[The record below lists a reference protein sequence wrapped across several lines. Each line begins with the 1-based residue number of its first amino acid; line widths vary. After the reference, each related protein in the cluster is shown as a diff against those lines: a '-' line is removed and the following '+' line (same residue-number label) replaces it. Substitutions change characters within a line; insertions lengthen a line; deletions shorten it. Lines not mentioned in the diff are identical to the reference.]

1 MATLSV
7 DTPQKKRATP
17 TKWRYFLHSPTTVAS
32 VVYLVVL
39 ALIGILAPWI
49 APYDLNEINLS
60 DIMAA
65 PSAEHW
71 LGTDDLGRDVVS
83 RLMAGAGPSLF
94 ASLLAVSIGSMLG
107 VPIGLLA
114 GYAGGRTDTWISRV
128 LDALLSFPAIVFA
141 VGVAGVLGAGLVNG
155 MLAVGILMMPGFAR
169 LTRATTMVVKQELYV
184 DAIRAFG
191 ATPFR
196 IITRHVLPNAI
207 QSAVVHAGLLLAV
220 STSGRIQPQLS
231 RPRCAAAAFELGR
244 HAGARLQLHGS
255 RAGADVCAGTC
266 NSVHR
271 ARVQRPWRDR
281 APGARSAWTRE
292 GDAAG
297 LNCRFEVRYRCR

>member
-1 MATLSV
+1 MATLLV
-7 DTPQKKRATP
+7 DAPQKKKRVP

-32 VVYLVVL
+32 VAYLVIL
-39 ALIGILAPWI
+39 ALVGILAPWI
-49 APYDLNEINLS
+49 APYDSNEINLS

-94 ASLLAVSIGSMLG
+94 ASVLAVSIGSMLG
-107 VPIGLLA
+107 VPIGLVA
-114 GYAGGRTDTWISRV
+114 GYAGGRTDNWISRV

-169 LTRATTMVVKQELYV
+169 LTRANTMVVKQELYV

-207 QSAVVHAGLLLAV
+207 QSAVVNAGLLLAV
-220 STSGRIQPQLS
+220 ALLAESSLSYLGLGVQP
-231 RPRCAAAAFELGR
+231 PRSSWGGML
-244 HAGARLQLHGS
+244 ARAYNYMEVAPEQMY
-255 RAGADVCAGTC
+255 
-266 NSVHR
+266 
-271 ARVQRPWRDR
+271 
-281 APGARSAWTRE
+281 APGLAILFTAL
-292 GDAAG
+292 AFNG
-297 LNCRFEVRYRCR
+297 LGETVRLALDPRGPKR

>member
-1 MATLSV
+1 MPRQSARA
-7 DTPQKKRATP
+7 KKSKVAP
-17 TKWRYFLHSPTTVAS
+17 TKLRYFLHSPTTVAS
-32 VVYLVVL
+32 VVYLIVL
-39 ALIGILAPWI
+39 ALVGILAPWI
-49 APYDLNEINLS
+49 SPYDPNEINLS
-60 DIMAA
+60 DIMSA

-71 LGTDDLGRDVVS
+71 LGTDDLGRDVVA
-83 RLMAGAGPSLF
+83 RLMGGAGPSLF

-155 MLAVGILMMPGFAR
+155 MIAVGILMMPGFAR

-196 IITRHVLPNAI
+196 IVTRHVLPNAI
-207 QSAVVHAGLLLAV
+207 QSAIVNAGLLLAV
-220 STSGRIQPQLS
+220 ALLAESSLSYLGLGVQP
-231 RPRCAAAAFELGR
+231 PRSSWGGML
-244 HAGARLQLHGS
+244 ARAYNYMEVAPEQMY
-255 RAGADVCAGTC
+255 
-266 NSVHR
+266 
-271 ARVQRPWRDR
+271 
-281 APGARSAWTRE
+281 APGLAILFTAL
-292 GDAAG
+292 AFNG
-297 LNCRFEVRYRCR
+297 LGETVRVALDPRGPKR